1 MDGRGVLLTYKMVLM
16 LKEVVLFVVC
26 FLVVFFLLENIW
38 WERMAM
44 CAKEFQNID
53 TTKISVDVY

>member
-16 LKEVVLFVVC
+16 LEEVVLFVVC
-26 FLVVFFLLENIW
+26 FLVVFLLENIW

>member
-16 LKEVVLFVVC
+16 LEEVVLFVVC
-26 FLVVFFLLENIW
+26 FLVVFLLENIW

-44 CAKEFQNID
+44 CAKESQNID